1 MMCMVKKG
9 DGLNLKCLCS
19 NNHKMRICEKTH
31 AADKYIDTKYCH
43 KLATPIY
50 RPVNTACREDI
61 ECDEGLYCHVVEG
74 ENEGECRTCDKDTV
88 FYCTKWEKEKT
99 ISPELSKW
107 GTCPFNS
114 QSCPFDCAHEKG
126 GKCNSKKDC
135 CRGMK
140 CDQGKCIDDPCKK
153 TGDCNSDVTCCP
165 GYGCFNASVAYAAG
179 QICTSNTNC
188 AGGTTCNT
196 GTRLCTE
203 RPSDPTVI
211 YKPVNYDCKEHTDCD
226 VGLYCLDFGHGD
238 HRGKC
243 FACPPSKCEECAAKK
258 DSYGSCKH
266 GEYNCPIKCAT
277 LNEACEWHD
286 LHDTCCRG
294 LKCVDKKCAENLC
307 KRTGHE
313 CLNDD
318 ECCPNYGCMFGMV
331 VYAEGQNCTKSDEK
345 FTCTDG
351 TKCHDRL
358 NVCYRP
364 KT

>member
-1 MMCMVKKG
+1 MRCFPLLLVSPVLYLHGVSGEAYPDCYHGEEWKWYGNAKSNAYVQYWYDCNVNELPDDQQTNIPWAVKYCRSTKSTTWGHGYSNKGHGSHISSPIGARFSMMCMVKKG

-165 GYGCFNASVAYAAG
+165 GYGCFNASVAYAAARYVHRMPIV
-179 QICTSNTNC
+179 QVE
-188 AGGTTCNT
+188 
-196 GTRLCTE
+196 LH
-203 RPSDPTVI
+203 VI
-211 YKPVNYDCKEHTDCD
+211 L
-226 VGLYCLDFGHGD
+226 GLG
-238 HRGKC
+238 
-243 FACPPSKCEECAAKK
+243 FAQNDQVIRQLFK
-258 DSYGSCKH
+258 
-266 GEYNCPIKCAT
+266 
-277 LNEACEWHD
+277 
-286 LHDTCCRG
+286 
-294 LKCVDKKCAENLC
+294 NL
-307 KRTGHE
+307 
-313 CLNDD
+313 
-318 ECCPNYGCMFGMV
+318 
-331 VYAEGQNCTKSDEK
+331 
-345 FTCTDG
+345 
-351 TKCHDRL
+351 
-358 NVCYRP
+358 
-364 KT
+364 